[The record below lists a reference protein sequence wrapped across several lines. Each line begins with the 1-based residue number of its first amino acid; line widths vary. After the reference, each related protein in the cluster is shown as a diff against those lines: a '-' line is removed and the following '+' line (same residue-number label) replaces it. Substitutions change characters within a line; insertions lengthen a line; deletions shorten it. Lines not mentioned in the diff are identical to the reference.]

1 MNKLL
6 KRFENLFFVIGRFLL
21 GIYLL
26 LKRLWISSEVSL
38 VIAPNYEH
46 ASG

>member
-26 LKRLWISSEVSL
+26 LRGLWISSGVSL
-38 VIAPNYEH
+38 AIAPNHQH